1 MIFSSLLTLLGTF
14 ITEKI
19 SSSSSSDFLL
29 YLVSSFFI
37 LFIGAPQLLYT
48 VYRHMT
54 KCKKE
59 TQQ

>member
-1 MIFSSLLTLLGTF
+1 MIFLFLLTLLGTF

-19 SSSSSSDFLL
+19 SSSSSDFLL